1 MFIRKKK
8 IMVLLEHK
16 QNNTNS
22 LFHLPGAHFVFHETI
37 LSSSCELAAKGPEE
51 RRRNL
56 NTRECSPISCQG
68 YSTLAWILDISEKT
82 NFLDSSLWKKKM
94 NGFIILFRI
103 QVLISWKQ
111 QKIRGDFCVV
121 LSASIGEHFHQR

>member
-8 IMVLLEHK
+8 IKHK

-22 LFHLPGAHFVFHETI
+22 LFHLPGAHLVFHEAI

-68 YSTLAWILDISEKT
+68 YSTLAWILDISEKI
-82 NFLDSSLWKKKM
+82 NFYIQVCGRRKM
-94 NGFIILFRI
+94 NYFIILFRI

-111 QKIRGDFCVV
+111 QTMREDIYAV
-121 LSASIGEHFHQR
+121 LSASIGEHFHQK